1 MANFDARIIE
11 FINSV
16 GADVKNIKA
25 TEGLLANLTTTE
37 KTSLV
42 LAINEV
48 NAKSGGLSESQVDAK
63 ITTAVNALIA
73 GAPTALDTLKEIA
86 DQLAADESVSAA
98 LTTAVNNRVR
108 FDSVQTLT
116 TEQKLQACQNIGIGN
131 PDTDF
136 VATYNAA
143 KV

>member
-48 NAKSGGLSESQVDAK
+48 NAKSGGLSESQVDSK
-63 ITTAVNALIA
+63 IATAINNLVG
-73 GAPTALDTLKEIA
+73 GAPTTLDIVTGK
-86 DQLAADESVSAA
+86 Q
-98 LTTAVNNRVR
+98 
-108 FDSVQTLT
+108 
-116 TEQKLQACQNIGIGN
+116 IGRAH
-131 PDTDF
+131 
-136 VATYNAA
+136 V
-143 KV
+143 

>member
-48 NAKSGGLSESQVDAK
+48 NAKTDGFSESQVDAK
-63 ITTAVNALIA
+63 ITTAINALIG